1 MTNLTDEVTKDSL
14 PAFTDAWNRH
24 DIDALMSFMTDDY
37 KSLRLQMV
45 PVMRGMRQYVRRSQG
60 CGQPSLMPTGV
71 LIAALCLEIGV
82 SLSGYSREHNQTA
95 PESRRKGV
103 TFSHS
108 GTARLRSRLPISS
121 RGTAIVERKAEI
133 ARETRETQITL
144 KLNVDGSGK
153 SNISTGVGFLDHML
167 ELFAKHGFFDLEV
180 NATGDLHVDDH
191 HTVEDVGIC
200 LGEAFKKAVG
210 DKTRMRRF
218 GNFTVP
224 MYEALAR
231 VDLDLCG
238 RPYFHYQTSLSYGK
252 VGTFDVELTE
262 EFFHGFVN
270 HSGTTLHINVPY
282 GTNHHHIIE
291 AIFKAV
297 AKALDIS
304 TSIDDR
310 VSGVLSTKGT
320 L

>member
-1 MTNLTDEVTKDSL
+1 MQLPHKWESCIANYKMKRKTEV
-14 PAFTDAWNRH
+14 
-24 DIDALMSFMTDDY
+24 
-37 KSLRLQMV
+37 V
-45 PVMRGMRQYVRRSQG
+45 
-60 CGQPSLMPTGV
+60 
-71 LIAALCLEIGV
+71 
-82 SLSGYSREHNQTA
+82 
-95 PESRRKGV
+95 
-103 TFSHS
+103 
-108 GTARLRSRLPISS
+108 
-121 RGTAIVERKAEI
+121 
-133 ARETRETQITL
+133 RETRETQITL
-144 KLNVDGSGK
+144 KLNIDGSGN
-153 SNISTGVGFLDHML
+153 SNISTGVGFLDHLL

-180 NATGDLHVDDH
+180 NATGDLHIDGH

-200 LGEAFKKAVG
+200 LGEAFSNAVG
-210 DKTRMRRF
+210 DKAGMRRF
-218 GNFTVP
+218 GGFTVP
-224 MYEALAR
+224 MYEALAQ

-238 RPYFHYQTSLSYGK
+238 RPYLHYQTPLSYGK
-252 VGTFDVELTE
+252 VGTFDVELAE

-282 GTNHHHIIE
+282 GTNRHHIIE

>member
-1 MTNLTDEVTKDSL
+1 MK
-14 PAFTDAWNRH
+14 
-24 DIDALMSFMTDDY
+24 
-37 KSLRLQMV
+37 
-45 PVMRGMRQYVRRSQG
+45 
-60 CGQPSLMPTGV
+60 
-71 LIAALCLEIGV
+71 
-82 SLSGYSREHNQTA
+82 RE
-95 PESRRKGV
+95 
-103 TFSHS
+103 
-108 GTARLRSRLPISS
+108 
-121 RGTAIVERKAEI
+121 AEI
-133 ARETRETQITL
+133 VRETRETQIKL
-144 KLNVDGSGK
+144 KLNIDGTGTSQI
-153 SNISTGVGFLDHML
+153 NTGVGFLDHML

-200 LGEAFKKAVG
+200 LGEAIKEAVG
-210 DKTRMRRF
+210 DKAGMRRF
-218 GNFTVP
+218 GSFAVP

-231 VDLDLCG
+231 VDLDVCG
-238 RPYFHYQTSLSYGK
+238 RPYFHYNTPLSYGK
-252 VGTFDVELTE
+252 VGTFDIELAE

-282 GTNHHHIIE
+282 GTNRHHIIE

-304 TSIDDR
+304 TSIDER